1 MEDESKYG
9 FQKMYQEKN
18 KLVTIAETKTQNEL
32 SSEASNRK
40 IHENKAKNS
49 EKQASGWRFRN
60 SMS

>member
-49 EKQASGWRFRN
+49 ENSNCCGWTIF
-60 SMS
+60 